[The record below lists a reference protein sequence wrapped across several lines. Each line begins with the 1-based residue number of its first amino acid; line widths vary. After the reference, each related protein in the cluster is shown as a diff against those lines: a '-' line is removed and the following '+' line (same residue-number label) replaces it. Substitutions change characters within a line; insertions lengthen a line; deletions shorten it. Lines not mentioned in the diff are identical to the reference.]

1 VIDTAPLR
9 GIIDTS
15 VFLAHETGR
24 PLDTQGLPA
33 HVSISVVSLAE
44 LEVGVLLAADVKA
57 TARRLVTL
65 DSVSEMAVLHIDEQ
79 VARHWALLRAEL
91 AQSGRRI
98 NVNDIWIAATAIAHD
113 LPVVTQDTDFDAI
126 AEIGGLSIVRV

>member
-1 VIDTAPLR
+1 MTDVGARDLRNDTA
-9 GIIDTS
+9 
-15 VFLAHETGR
+15 
-24 PLDTQGLPA
+24 GL
-33 HVSISVVSLAE
+33 VRR
-44 LEVGVLLAADVKA
+44 AASGEEIVI